1 MTKLYLPL
9 NIFVIIIV
17 LQNSAFAQTPDQ
29 LSLRELAAII
39 KEQNIAADQRF
50 IAQEKS
56 MMAALLAVREA
67 VVKAEAAAEKRFD
80 SVNEFRATLKDQ
92 QLTLMSRN
100 EADVRFK
107 AIETKLSAIET
118 QQHIM
123 SGKMEGVNWL
133 WTLLVGAI
141 GLVMGVVL
149 FFRSKSPIN
158 ARITN
163 TTEERVP
170 VEPKPK

>member
-1 MTKLYLPL
+1 MIKLYSPL
-9 NIFVIIIV
+9 NIFVILFV
-17 LQNSAFAQTPDQ
+17 LQNFTFAQDQ

-56 MMAALLAVREA
+56 MLAALIGVREA
-67 VVKAEAAAEKRFD
+67 VTKAEAAAEKRFD

-100 EADVRFK
+100 EADARFK
-107 AIETKLSAIET
+107 AIEIKLSTIES
-118 QQHIM
+118 QQNIM
-123 SGKMEGVNWL
+123 AGKMEGVNWL

-141 GLVMGVVL
+141 GLVMGIIL
-149 FFRSKSPIN
+149 FFRSRNPIN
-158 ARITN
+158 AKITN
-163 TTEERVP
+163 TPDERVP